1 MINPKSIVFST
12 TKLKMCNSMCIMY
25 RTVGNQF
32 VVEIIAAQKTSF
44 AVEDS
49 KRILMRKETSYF
61 SSITCTY
68 HHLPITVF
76 PNKDLG
82 IPNEPGE
89 MDIWLLYFHFDIYTL
104 KYKFKSWTCLKR
116 RAGKLAP
123 LKILWPGFTFTF

>member
-1 MINPKSIVFST
+1 
-12 TKLKMCNSMCIMY
+12 MY

-104 KYKFKSWTCLKR
+104 KCKSLS
-116 RAGKLAP
+116 
-123 LKILWPGFTFTF
+123 

>member
-1 MINPKSIVFST
+1 M
-12 TKLKMCNSMCIMY
+12 
-25 RTVGNQF
+25 GNQF

-76 PNKDLG
+76 HNKYLG
-82 IPNEPGE
+82 TIRNEPGK
-89 MDIWLLYFHFDIYTL
+89 MDIWLLYFHFEIYTL
-104 KYKFKSWTCLKR
+104 KCLNP
-116 RAGKLAP
+116 GLAW
-123 LKILWPGFTFTF
+123 KDVQAN